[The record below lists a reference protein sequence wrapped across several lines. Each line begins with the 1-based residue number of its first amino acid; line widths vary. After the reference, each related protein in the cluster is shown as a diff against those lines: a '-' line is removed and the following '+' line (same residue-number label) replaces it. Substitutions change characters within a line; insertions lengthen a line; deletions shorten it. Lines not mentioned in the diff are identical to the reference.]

1 MDDLGEGM
9 ATGFVLIILAI
20 VCYISAIRIAIFIQ
34 FNVIENGFLIPLD
47 TMVMFSIVLAICLFI
62 AIILLYRLT
71 LSSYRSGVIGVSIR
85 RFRLLLIQIY
95 NHIKNSYYTRVSGGS
110 DTSSKNLTSGE
121 RL

>member
-1 MDDLGEGM
+1 MDNSGEGM

-20 VCYISAIRIAIFIQ
+20 VCYISAIRIAIFTQ
-34 FNVIENGFLIPLD
+34 FNVIENGFLIPLV

-95 NHIKNSYYTRVSGGS
+95 NNIKNSYYTRVSGGS